1 MTDEVIES
9 GAGLRF
15 DPPGPGR
22 WETLADHFP
31 VPLTPEYQR
40 ILQTGFV
47 EGYAPVCERYGLPLR
62 TILLRLV
69 HGHVYIRPQAVVGG
83 DRALPA
89 PPRAVAMV
97 IFRLIPAMRRAARQA
112 EQAIEQ
118 RRWLAE
124 ADEWRERTRPE
135 AIRRNRALQSVAV
148 NELAAGALA
157 EHLRECRDNA
167 IAGYRRHFELH
178 GTDLLPTGIL
188 LVRGRA
194 WAIDPSELLPLLT
207 GHSPATSTTVLDDH
221 TRWRSATGYDLDAK
235 TYGEL
240 PGLDAHLRRHPTA
253 AAPER
258 SDDAEASLRE
268 RVPADARDE
277 FDRLLADARAT
288 YGVRD
293 DNGAILGAW
302 TIGLLRR
309 AMLATGRR
317 LGLLDPEHAVELT
330 VDELVARLGGSGE
343 PTAADAAAR
352 AAERASLATVAAPP
366 FLGPDEALPP
376 VGALP
381 RSMALLTAAMLIF
394 RELNATAVA
403 ATGLQG
409 TGIGTRTVVGRA
421 VVAHDPND
429 AILRLEPGDV
439 LVTPFTTP
447 AYNVVLS
454 YAGGVVV
461 VEGGTVSHA
470 AVIAREL
477 DLPALVGVRD
487 AMTIP
492 DGARVEL
499 DPVAGTVREVA
510 NTLTVAEATPPQ

>member
-1 MTDEVIES
+1 MTTGD
-9 GAGLRF
+9 ATAPNPRF

-22 WETLADHFP
+22 WEALADHFP
-31 VPLTPEYQR
+31 RPLTPEYQT

-47 EGYAPVCERYGLPLR
+47 EGYAPVCARYGLPLR

-69 HGHVYIRPQAVVGG
+69 HGHVYIRPQALVGG

-89 PPRAVAMV
+89 PPHAVAV
-97 IFRLIPAMRRAARQA
+97 AFFRLIPTMRRAARQA
-112 EQAIEQ
+112 ERAIDE

-124 ADEWRERTRPE
+124 ADEWRDRTRPE

-148 NELAAGALA
+148 DELDAAALA

-167 IAGYRRHFELH
+167 IAGYRQHFELH

-194 WAIDPSELLPLLT
+194 WAIDPGELLALLT
-207 GHSPATSTTVLDDH
+207 GHSPATTSTVLDDD

-240 PGLDAHLRRHPTA
+240 PDLETHLRRRP
-253 AAPER
+253 PPR
-258 SDDAEASLRE
+258 SEPPDDAEVALRA
-268 RVPADARDE
+268 RVPAAERDE

-309 AMLATGRR
+309 AMLAAGRR
-317 LGLLDPEHAVELT
+317 LRLLDPEHAVELT
-330 VDELVARLGGSGE
+330 VDELVARLTGHNE
-343 PTAADAAAR
+343 PSAADAAAR
-352 AAERASLATVAAPP
+352 AAARAALASFAAPP
-366 FLGPDEALPP
+366 FLGPEEALPP

-381 RSMALLTAAMLIF
+381 RSMALLTAAILIF

-403 ATGLQG
+403 ESGLQG
-409 TGIGTRTVVGRA
+409 TGIGSRTVVGRA

-477 DLPALVGVRD
+477 DLPAVIGVRD
-487 AMTIP
+487 AMTIA
-492 DGARVEL
+492 DGAVVEL
-499 DPVAGTVREVA
+499 DPVAGTIRELP
-510 NTLTVAEATPPQ
+510 TTVTAAAATPRQ